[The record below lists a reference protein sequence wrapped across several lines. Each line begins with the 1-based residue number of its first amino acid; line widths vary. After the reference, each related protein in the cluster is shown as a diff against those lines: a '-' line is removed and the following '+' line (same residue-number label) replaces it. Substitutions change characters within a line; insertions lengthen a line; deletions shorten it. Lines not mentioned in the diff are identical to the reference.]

1 MARWLAALWLAAITA
16 ISYFVFPGYTYLHS
30 DTQIYLPILEHLY
43 DPTLFRHDILA
54 QYPHVRFTAYDEIS
68 ILLRRLTGLGFEHVW
83 TAQQLLCRFAQFF
96 GAFLIS
102 RRLGL
107 PTAPALAVT
116 ALLALGATITGPAVL
131 LIEYEPVPRGFAV
144 GLLLLAAG
152 LAVSDRGY
160 LAGLAAGI
168 ATLYHPPTAMPFW
181 AVYPVAA
188 YLTRLEQPWRE
199 RLRPLP
205 GMLGGLLLLLVLAA
219 LQPEH
224 PLSQPL
230 VSRIPADIVPL
241 QQFRAAYNWL
251 SLWDRYW
258 IWHYAAGAALVLL
271 AIRQLGP
278 RCPNP
283 VRIWLLGLAAVGLWS
298 MPASYLLLDL
308 GHWSLIPQIQP
319 ARAALFIIA
328 GLMLAGGAAA
338 YYALLDRKWLRGFA
352 WLALILAIPTQ
363 NRVADLLAPWTWDAT
378 IATRAALVVALAA
391 LLAAA
396 FAVPILRLGAVA
408 VFALAPAFVIPA
420 VGRVQNYPNLNRP
433 EIDDL
438 AIWAQ
443 ATPRDA
449 VFLFPDVDRS
459 LETGIFRARS
469 LRAVY
474 VDRKGGGQV
483 NFLPAFA
490 REWWRR
496 WQLTMSGHILTPDE
510 YRLLRIDYVVLTKG
524 GSVGGFAPAY
534 SNARYTVYPI
544 P

>member
-1 MARWLAALWLAAITA
+1 MARSLAALWLAAITA
-16 ISYFVFPGYTYLHS
+16 ISYFVFPGHTYLHS

-68 ILLRRLTGLGFEHVW
+68 ILLRRLTGLGFESVW
-83 TAQQLLCRFAQFF
+83 TAQQLLCRFAQFL
-96 GAFLIS
+96 GAFLIG

-107 PTAPALAVT
+107 PTAPALALT

-131 LIEYEPVPRGFAV
+131 LLEYEPVPRGFAV
-144 GLLLLAAG
+144 GLLLLATG

-160 LAGLAAGI
+160 LAGVAAGL

-181 AVYPVAA
+181 AVYPVAV
-188 YLTRLEQPWRE
+188 YLARFQQSWRE

-205 GMLGGLLLLLVLAA
+205 GMIGGLLLLLLLAA

-230 VSRIPADIVPL
+230 VSRIPADIIPL
-241 QQFRAAYNWL
+241 QQFRAAYNWF

-278 RCPNP
+278 RCPSP
-283 VRIWLLGLAAVGLWS
+283 VRIWLLGLAAVGLSS

-319 ARAALFIIA
+319 ARAALFIVA
-328 GLMLAGGAAA
+328 SLMLAAGASA
-338 YYALLDRKWLRGFA
+338 YYALIDRKWLRGFA
-352 WLALILAIPTQ
+352 WLVLILAIPTQ
-363 NRVADLLAPWTWDAT
+363 NRVADLLAPWTWDT
-378 IATRAALVVALAA
+378 TVATRAAVVAALAA
-391 LLAAA
+391 IVAAA
-396 FAVPILRLGAVA
+396 IAVPILRVGAVA
-408 VFALAPAFVIPA
+408 VLALVPAFVIPT

-433 EIDDL
+433 EIDEL
-438 AIWAQ
+438 ARWART
-443 ATPRDA
+443 TPRDA

-459 LETGIFRARS
+459 LETGIFRAHS
-469 LRAVY
+469 LRAIY

-496 WQLTMSGHILTPDE
+496 WQLTMSGPILTAGE
-510 YRLLRIDYVVLTKG
+510 YRLLGIDYVVITKG
-524 GSVGGFAPAY
+524 EPVAALSPIY
-534 SNARYTVYPI
+534 TNSRYTVYLI